1 MKRLYDTEYDK
12 GQELADKNAPAFRLT
27 QSHGLLKLLFSITND
42 VGHSVIANLNLP
54 TFNPLTKDI
63 GCTFVLTRFLT
74 HIIELF
80 LKAHNVIALL
90 FHLAVILVVDGIHD
104 LLQLKLIA
112 HLRLCSPPFAPC
124 LQNVNTSTLGC
135 YQNKQRAIISAG
147 SLDI

>member
-90 FHLAVILVVDGIHD
+90 FHLAVILVVHSVHD
-104 LLQLKLIA
+104 LL
-112 HLRLCSPPFAPC
+112 HLVLVTHHRLGAFSLASC
-124 LQNVNTSTLGC
+124 LEDMHTPALSCYEYERDTSVRKG
-135 YQNKQRAIISAG
+135 
-147 SLDI
+147 